1 MRFSRI
7 SKTAF
12 FAIVMVFGLSNAY
25 SASSICPS
33 GYKVQ
38 TNLFADLQHCGVSGS
53 VGYEHTGNASTSDAS
68 TNTWISYFPSFRVK
82 GRSYCSTTA
91 PGDASQDVA
100 CPSIPRR
107 PMADAINTSG
117 SGRYCWCQATEH
129 QAFSTVSNSWAAPFQ
144 KIYAKY
150 VFLKDMGT
158 SCQSSC
164 AEYCSYM
171 TKNFILDGSTDNH
184 VIGVNL
190 RATIYDSL
198 LQCMPIENKITYISD
213 GDIIDYQY
221 YTGNSVTLKDEITKS
236 YYSFKGWC
244 ETETCSDPMS
254 GGSVKTGWSGE
265 KTLYAQWERSSC
277 GTGLKSKV
285 VNGVSTCLD
294 ECEEGYEEQ
303 INPFKA
309 INSCGWSS
317 DEHNYCAH
325 TGNTGVT
332 PTNNTWA
339 SYFSS
344 IYKVS
349 GTAYCSSTR
358 PPTNEPAQYA
368 ACSNGKL
375 QSMFEEINLSETG
388 DMCWCRV
395 TGYEQLNDCNVVG
408 SIKKGTVLDLDGK
421 YVFAGEV
428 PNCNAMQNSCAGR
441 CADMY
446 GNYSFSSSPDAIGVN
461 TQLLRIS
468 LYNSLKKCVKKTYT
482 LTLQS
487 GDTTLNTIPNYS
499 VTDTITLPTPPA
511 SAEQEGYEFV
521 GWCEDLNDCPDP
533 MVGEQT
539 GLFGNKT
546 LYAKWVP
553 EPYPIEYSLNGTT
566 LTKSAPMTYTVDRTV
581 VLDAPIVEDGYE
593 FDGWVDETSGQ
604 DVEVLPTNTIKS
616 GTARLAARLTVRASS
631 AGNTT
636 GSGSGSTSGLN
647 FDSVTDYTIPA
658 TCDAGYE
665 HSNIAGAVLDPKKD
679 TNATITA
686 HISGNNQS
694 KKMSSF
700 VPDIKND
707 GTSPLGVWGLLYA
720 AGYNSSTQT
729 VSNPFYW
736 VYGES
741 SCNGDTG
748 ETPPDNL
755 VYSNGYHETMNGQDN
770 NGQNCWCRMT
780 DYQIHNN
787 EKQTN
792 LQTPWVYLQM
802 FNTTELC
809 SRNCA
814 PACRAAMVSNAFFR
828 SQVFGD
834 YSACKPKE
842 YTITYE
848 LNGGHWTG
856 NEPETTYTIVYH
868 DVTVPNTV
876 AREGFEF
883 AGWCEGVNNPKSS
896 ACHAANETLT
906 IPTGSSGDKTYYA
919 RWKTTINF
927 YAGTVAV
934 ENNVPFPMSPKDVY
948 YKETNITLPQNTFNR
963 NGYSFTGWRC
973 VAKDNNNND
982 VILEYPDQGT
992 ITSYDYNSSMT
1003 CTAQWDTVNYSIN
1016 YNNSNNNITFS
1027 DAWYW
1032 NQTFTYTIESDPIT
1046 ISDDATAQ
1054 DNHYD
1059 FAGWCVGENDNCN
1072 DNALVQTYTIPS
1084 GSTGDVYLW
1093 AHWQVAKYDI
1103 TYYED
1108 IEYYNANPQVPLTSE
1123 QITSY
1128 GLPATYTYGT
1138 EQELPPLTME
1148 HYDFLG
1154 WYYSDNLNGN
1164 AITSIVAGTEGN
1176 KTLVAKWEPHTYTI
1190 TYYKDSTKTDNYTG
1204 DGYVTE
1210 YTVEDNNITPLPT
1223 PTETYFE
1230 FDGWTNCSDDNVIDT
1245 IYTAN
1250 GGDRELC
1257 ATWIRVSCPDGS
1269 YLVNQTCYSC
1279 ATETSGVYPYSDG
1292 TTATDISA
1300 CYTTCP
1306 ATPTCPEHS
1315 ENCAYD
1321 IYVGGN
1327 NVSFA
1332 KSIATVINNY
1342 YHEEDGEML
1351 LPCGVTYDCMERYH
1365 HDDSGTTCEPDIY
1378 NVTYYDGETSIEA
1391 LSADFGSYTY
1401 GTGLTLPTVANIGNY
1416 YTKPHYTFV
1425 GWHRNPDLSDEA
1437 VTEISTS
1444 DAGAKVFYSEWEPTV
1459 YKIQFLR
1466 GTEGDGGTMTYQEAK
1481 FEQSVT
1487 LNPNGFT
1494 ATGHTFDKWLCTATY
1509 ESGETFNGEYQDQGT
1524 IASYDFNSDME
1535 CTAKWNPNQY
1545 SLTYNCNGGTLAVSN
1560 NPVTVYYNRE
1570 YVLDSSVCTKDN
1582 HSISSWSCTNG
1593 FNPTSSSKWNIT
1605 NDSTCTANW
1614 TETEYTITYKE
1625 KDGTVLSNLLPKKYR
1640 SSQTP
1645 VENVPTSNPPST
1657 DHFEFAG
1664 WCDDVNL
1671 TQNCALTREIPLNH
1685 SGNVVFYAKWNATG
1699 CPAGQYLD
1707 NGQCLTCESPFTS
1720 DAWTA
1725 TQATDCYYDCNV
1737 VCPDNASTCTFT
1749 GIENGFIH
1757 YGSGISISSCQ
1768 TNMVF
1773 DCERGYKKNAN
1784 SCVLDTY
1791 NINYHNM
1798 EDASWESNA
1807 IHPISYTIESSLITI
1822 SEPVRDWYRFDGW
1835 CVDNDDCNTPTKS
1848 FVINPEI
1855 TIGNIDLYAQ
1865 WTFNGCRTGYVEQD
1879 TATGTTCVPRYYH
1892 ITYIDGGQ
1900 ELPNFATEFT
1910 IEDEVISLPSMT
1922 KHGYTFN
1929 GWCVNDSLCTPN
1941 QIVKGSITGPWT
1953 VGNKVLYA
1961 QWSKNEFVCDS
1972 NKFLHIGNDKACLIT
1987 TKPSSPALAI
1997 RKGNQTYY
2005 LYMTQDER
2013 LKMNEKS
2020 NKRLKILY
2028 EGDIYNV
2035 HDDSSVTK

>member
-7 SKTAF
+7 LKTAF
-12 FAIVMVFGLSNAY
+12 FAIVMAFGLSNAY

-150 VFLKDMGT
+150 VFLKDMGS

-171 TKNFILDGSTDNH
+171 TKNFILDGSTDNP

-244 ETETCSDPMS
+244 ETETCSNPMS

-265 KTLYAQWERSSC
+265 KTLYAQWELSGC
-277 GTGLKSKV
+277 ENGLKTQY
-285 VNGVSTCLD
+285 VNGTLTCTT
-294 ECEEGYEEQ
+294 ECADGYEEQ
-303 INPFKA
+303 FNPFRA
-309 INSCGWSS
+309 EYSS
-317 DEHNYCAH
+317 APNEGTYCARK
-325 TGNTGVT
+325 GNGSE
-332 PTNNTWA
+332 TNGTNWTA
-339 SYFSS
+339 SFSS
-344 IYKVS
+344 YGYMVKGES
-349 GTAYCSSTR
+349 YCSATAPLESTG
-358 PPTNEPAQYA
+358 TFDE
-368 ACSNGKL
+368 ACEMRLLPMLES
-375 QSMFEEINLSETG
+375 IDTETSG
-388 DMCWCRV
+388 QHCWCRA
-395 TGYEQLNDCNVVG
+395 TEYDQLVSNSTHTAYVV
-408 SIKKGTVLDLDGK
+408 SSSTPLDSK
-421 YVFAGEV
+421 YV
-428 PNCNAMQNSCAGR
+428 
-441 CADMY
+441 Y
-446 GNYSFSSSPDAIGVN
+446 T
-461 TQLLRIS
+461 TQLQRCSVDCPSLCGAMWGQNIFYGVVSVNLRTSI
-468 LYNSLKKCVKKTYT
+468 YRSLKKCQKTNYT
-482 LTLQS
+482 LTLKDGEQ
-487 GDTTLNTIPNYS
+487 TIDIMDYS
-499 VTDTITLPTPPA
+499 VSDTVDLPVPSTVHT
-511 SAEQEGYEFV
+511 GYEFV

-616 GTARLAARLTVRASS
+616 GTARLAARVSVRASS

-748 ETPPDNL
+748 GTPPDNL

-780 DYQIHNN
+780 DYQIYNN

-948 YKETNITLPQNTFNR
+948 YKETNITSPQNTFNR

-982 VILEYPDQGT
+982 VILEYPDQGK
-992 ITSYDYNSSMT
+992 ITSYDYNSGMT

-1103 TYYED
+1103 TYYGD
-1108 IEYYNANPQVPLTSE
+1108 IEDYNANPQVPLTSE

-1327 NVSFA
+1327 NMFFE

-1391 LSADFGSYTY
+1391 LSTDFGSYTY

-1645 VENVPTSNPPST
+1645 VENVPTSNPPAT

-1910 IEDEVISLPSMT
+1910 IEDELISLPSMT

-2035 HDDSSVTK
+2035 HDDSSATK